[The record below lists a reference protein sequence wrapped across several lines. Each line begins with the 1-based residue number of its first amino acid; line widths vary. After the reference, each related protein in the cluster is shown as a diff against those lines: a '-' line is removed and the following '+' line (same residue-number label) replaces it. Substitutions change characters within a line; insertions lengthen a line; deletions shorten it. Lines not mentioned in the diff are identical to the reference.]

1 MLTLYSNI
9 KKYRLDS
16 GMSQSELAAKVGY
29 ADKTMISR
37 IENGLVDLPQSKI
50 EEFAKVFN
58 VEPGVLMGWT
68 DGLDKYRESIIK
80 DQLELFSYEGNNI
93 EHIDNLQRR
102 LNFTTELYHKLLQA
116 KKQDENEYIDNK
128 EFREEM
134 KKALELYNLYEN
146 ADPRIKAAVESLLK
160 GPQ

>member
-1 MLTLYSNI
+1 MLKLYKNI
-9 KKYRLDS
+9 KRYRLEQ
-16 GMSQSELAAKVGY
+16 GMSQSELAAKIGY

-50 EEFAKVFN
+50 EEFAKIFG

-68 DGLDKYRESIIK
+68 DSLQYLKERILQ
-80 DQLELFSYEGNNI
+80 DQIDLFQYEGNDEYKI
-93 EHIDNLQRR
+93 
-102 LNFTTELYHKLLQA
+102 TELQSRLSYDTGLYHNLIA
-116 KKQDENEYIDNK
+116 NRENEEKEDEENK
-128 EFREEM
+128 EFVDDL
-134 KKALELYNLYEN
+134 KKALELYDAYEK